1 MAILASIFRNAY
13 WTVAGVIALY
23 ALALTALT
31 NTWLQRQ

>member
-1 MAILASIFRNAY
+1 MATFAPIFRNAY
-13 WTVAGVIALY
+13 WTLAAVIALY